1 MSLYKDRDCFFI
13 SSFLAG
19 KEAKEAGGTYEWFPL
34 DPLSTLDGAKQR
46 GKSTEEN
53 PRGRRHDKGIKRGR
67 TGQRAQPAPLDS
79 PCSMGGAERFSS
91 SRSGKSTARTKSK
104 RRQRTERLS
113 GVGSWPETET
123 LAGKGSSYQPVHC
136 RATVNIGWKGL
147 RFSPNFW
154 FEIGGRRCLA
164 KHPFLV
170 RQQCWKGW
178 RRCGERISFLVRR
191 KQERH
196 RAGEKRK
203 RAKNGGSYPGQGE
216 RK

>member
-1 MSLYKDRDCFFI
+1 MFYV

-34 DPLSTLDGAKQR
+34 DPLSTFDGDAV
-46 GKSTEEN
+46 
-53 PRGRRHDKGIKRGR
+53 
-67 TGQRAQPAPLDS
+67 PLDS

-154 FEIGGRRCLA
+154 FEIGGRMCLA

-196 RAGEKRK
+196 RAGGKQR
-203 RAKNGGSYPGQGE
+203 RAKNGGNDPGQGVGQKQKPWTASAAGTARPLPCYGKYWME
-216 RK
+216 GFAFLTKFLV